1 MDIKPN
7 TATKLSKKDLENL
20 AGMAAVLKD
29 FQGLYAEMTALQMRV
44 LIFVA
49 MRGRCTGIEIAKG
62 LNTLGSNVS
71 RVVTVLS
78 DIDVK
83 RRKSAPLNLVELQTD
98 PLDRRVRYVVLSE
111 RGKAVIAAMTGHFK
125 PNE

>member
-1 MDIKPN
+1 MEIKPN
-7 TATKLSKKDLENL
+7 KAAKRSKQDLQNL

-29 FQGLYAEMTALQMRV
+29 FQELYSEMTALQMRV
-44 LIFVA
+44 FIFVA

-78 DIDVK
+78 DINVK

-111 RGKAVIAAMTGHFK
+111 RGKVVAEAITGHFK

>member
-7 TATKLSKKDLENL
+7 TATKHSKKDLENL

-111 RGKAVIAAMTGHFK
+111 RGKAVISAMTGHFK
-125 PNE
+125 PN